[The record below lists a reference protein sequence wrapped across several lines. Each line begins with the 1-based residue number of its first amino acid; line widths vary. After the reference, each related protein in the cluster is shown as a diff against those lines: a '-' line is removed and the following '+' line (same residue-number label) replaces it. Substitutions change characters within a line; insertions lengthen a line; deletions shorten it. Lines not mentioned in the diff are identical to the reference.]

1 MEPKGLYILKEVFI
15 MSIKTLL
22 HEEIESE
29 FKELEKTQVGTDQY
43 KASIDGIS
51 KLIDRSIE
59 ISKIEADIKNKED
72 TREIETQLELK
83 KQKDERRNKII
94 VNVLTGTSIISG
106 IVLTV
111 WGTLKT
117 LKFEETGTVTTS
129 AGRSFINGIVK
140 SFTKH

>member
-1 MEPKGLYILKEVFI
+1 

>member
-1 MEPKGLYILKEVFI
+1 

-29 FKELEKTQVGTDQY
+29 FKELEKTQVGSDEY

-59 ISKIEADIKNKED
+59 MSKLEADIKDKEE
-72 TREIETQLELK
+72 TRELETQLELK
-83 KQKDERRNKII
+83 KQKDEHRNKTIANI
-94 VNVLTGTSIISG
+94 LTGTSIISG
-106 IVLTV
+106 IALTV
-111 WGTLKT
+111 WGTLKS

-129 AGRSFINGIVK
+129 AGRSFINGIIK

>member
-1 MEPKGLYILKEVFI
+1 

-29 FKELEKTQVGTDQY
+29 FKELEKTQVGSDEY

-59 ISKIEADIKNKED
+59 ISKLEADIKDKEE
-72 TREIETQLELK
+72 TRELDTQLELK
-83 KQKDERRNKII
+83 KQKDEYRNKTIA
-94 VNVLTGTSIISG
+94 NVLTGASIISG
-106 IVLTV
+106 IALTV
-111 WGTLKT
+111 WGTLKS

-129 AGRSFINGIVK
+129 AGRNFINGIIK

>member
-1 MEPKGLYILKEVFI
+1 

-29 FKELEKTQVGTDQY
+29 FKELEKTQVGSDEY

-59 ISKIEADIKNKED
+59 ISKLEADIKNKED

-83 KQKDERRNKII
+83 KQKDERRNKTIA
-94 VNVLTGTSIISG
+94 NVLTGTSIVSG

>member
-1 MEPKGLYILKEVFI
+1 

-29 FKELEKTQVGTDQY
+29 FKELEKTQVGSDEY

-59 ISKIEADIKNKED
+59 ISKLEADIKDKEE
-72 TREIETQLELK
+72 TRELETQLELK
-83 KQKDERRNKII
+83 KQKDEYRNKTIA
-94 VNVLTGTSIISG
+94 NVLTGASIISG
-106 IVLTV
+106 IALTV
-111 WGTLKT
+111 WGTLKS

-129 AGRSFINGIVK
+129 AGRSFINGIIK